1 MVSEY
6 DLVCDKTWIRDS
18 IFGVGNVG
26 LAVGAFIGGPM
37 TEYFGRKF
45 TMMSITLV
53 TVVCL
58 AVQAFSNNLIVVLVF
73 WTLVKIASQV
83 RPILSQIGSRFR
95 LTSGDLQMV
104 NSDKIFGLLIICCGS
119 DRAWL
124 AWIYWPNESCLLFY
138 WNYHCICS
146 FLFFSKLENLY
157 LCCFGD
163 TYSALISYY
172 CYSRVT

>member
-6 DLVCDKTWIRDS
+6 DLVCEKTWIRDS

-53 TVVCL
+53 TVICL

-83 RPILSQIGSRFR
+83 SFR
-95 LTSGDLQMV
+95 STSGHFPT
-104 NSDKIFGLLIICCGS
+104 SG
-119 DRAWL
+119 
-124 AWIYWPNESCLLFY
+124 
-138 WNYHCICS
+138 
-146 FLFFSKLENLY
+146 
-157 LCCFGD
+157 CFR
-163 TYSALISYY
+163 SNIWRIHHML
-172 CYSRVT
+172 

>member
-73 WTLVKIASQV
+73 WTFVKIASQV
-83 RPILSQIGSRFR
+83 RPILRPFWTRFW
-95 LTSGDLQMV
+95 LTSG
-104 NSDKIFGLLIICCGS
+104 
-119 DRAWL
+119 
-124 AWIYWPNESCLLFY
+124 
-138 WNYHCICS
+138 
-146 FLFFSKLENLY
+146 
-157 LCCFGD
+157 
-163 TYSALISYY
+163 
-172 CYSRVT
+172 

>member
-1 MVSEY
+1 MNFHVILNFETEKSNECDCNIDTWSPCDQWLYSSPILNDTMVSEY

-83 RPILSQIGSRFR
+83 RFNQFSIILRIISDWLPVANLRSF
-95 LTSGDLQMV
+95 
-104 NSDKIFGLLIICCGS
+104 SDKIFGVLIICCGS
-119 DRAWL
+119 DW
-124 AWIYWPNESCLLFY
+124 
-138 WNYHCICS
+138 
-146 FLFFSKLENLY
+146 
-157 LCCFGD
+157 
-163 TYSALISYY
+163 T
-172 CYSRVT
+172 

>member
-1 MVSEY
+1 MTFYVILNFETEKSNECDCNIDTWSPCDQWLYSSPILNDTMVSEY

-83 RPILSQIGSRFR
+83 RFDQFLSILRII
-95 LTSGDLQMV
+95 SG
-104 NSDKIFGLLIICCGS
+104 
-119 DRAWL
+119 
-124 AWIYWPNESCLLFY
+124 
-138 WNYHCICS
+138 
-146 FLFFSKLENLY
+146 
-157 LCCFGD
+157 
-163 TYSALISYY
+163 
-172 CYSRVT
+172 